1 MKYIVLIFSFLKNK
15 YVLASVFFAIFVL
28 FFDRNDYFTQKER
41 KEELKKLEES
51 KKHYVQQNE
60 QLKKEYTDLK
70 TSATAIEKQ
79 AREKYFMK
87 KDNED
92 VYIVIDT
99 SKSKK

>member
-1 MKYIVLIFSFLKNK
+1 MKYLTLSFSLLKNK
-15 YVLASVFFAIFVL
+15 YVLATLFFAVFIL

-60 QLKKEYTDLK
+60 QLKKEFTDLK
-70 TSATAIEKQ
+70 TNAAAIEKH
-79 AREKYFMK
+79 AREKYYMK

-92 VYIVIDT
+92 VYLVIDS